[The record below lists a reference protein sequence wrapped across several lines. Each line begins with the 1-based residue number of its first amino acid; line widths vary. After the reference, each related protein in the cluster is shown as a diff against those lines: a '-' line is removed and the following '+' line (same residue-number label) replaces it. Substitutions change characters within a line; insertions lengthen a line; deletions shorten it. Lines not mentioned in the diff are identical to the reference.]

1 MLGWLQSPEGLRNF
15 QRIAFY
21 KEHWFQENCCSAYII
36 ECVKG
41 VPSNCCPMGQ
51 FFGWSQIPRFCCQLN
66 FHRCRTVHL
75 RERVMCMGKSSP
87 TLWTLLEI
95 GTSLGSW
102 LYVPSSQRRLSI
114 PFSIYNQKSTEFRPT
129 NLGTASY
136 QPLRSSSDFTSQN
149 WLLIDKFRVMEA
161 TSSSDA
167 TEPISILLRRALSE
181 IEISPA
187 REIRFHR
194 GNCRFSSA
202 DTHFIPPSDNI
213 KGILL
218 LPLRVSF
225 GELFAASKFIV
236 RVESNRR
243 KAASFESSR
252 AAAPIGKQVNITLPT
267 FLSLGCAPKAIG
279 RA

>member
-1 MLGWLQSPEGLRNF
+1 MCKRCSKQLLSHGSIFRVVSDTPFLLSIEFSSLPNGALKGTSYVHGKIIPNLVDASRNRHFIRELTLCTILSTPPFDPFFDLQS
-15 QRIAFY
+15 
-21 KEHWFQENCCSAYII
+21 
-36 ECVKG
+36 
-41 VPSNCCPMGQ
+41 
-51 FFGWSQIPRFCCQLN
+51 
-66 FHRCRTVHL
+66 
-75 RERVMCMGKSSP
+75 
-87 TLWTLLEI
+87 
-95 GTSLGSW
+95 
-102 LYVPSSQRRLSI
+102 
-114 PFSIYNQKSTEFRPT
+114 KSTEFRPT
-129 NLGTASY
+129 NLGTTSY

-149 WLLIDKFRVMEA
+149 WLLIDKFRVMVA
-161 TSSSDA
+161 TSSPPWL
-167 TEPISILLRRALSE
+167 EPISILLRRALSE

-252 AAAPIGKQVNITLPT
+252 AAAPIGKQVNITLQT